1 MVSSNKIESV
11 IKIFQQQSPEPED
24 FIGEFYQK
32 CKVHTYPSQIT
43 SKNWRWENTSECLRT
58 TSSWYQNQ
66 TNISHTHTKW
76 QTNITD
82 EHRFKNAQENISKL
96 NNTLKGSYTIV
107 KWDLFPGKQG

>member
-58 TSSWYQNQ
+58 TSSWYKNQ
-66 TNISHTHTKW
+66 TNISHTQKKW

-96 NNTLKGSYTIV
+96 NSIIH
-107 KWDLFPGKQG
+107 